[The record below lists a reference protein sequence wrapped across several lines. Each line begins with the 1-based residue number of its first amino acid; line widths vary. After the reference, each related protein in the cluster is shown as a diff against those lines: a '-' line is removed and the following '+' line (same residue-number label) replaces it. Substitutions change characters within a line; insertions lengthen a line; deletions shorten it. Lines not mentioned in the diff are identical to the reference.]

1 MANLFPDKYATGLM
15 RALLIA
21 FAATYALGGAAQQA
35 ATETVELPTRIQT
48 ELPIMI
54 DADSS
59 EFDYEDGRLVFRG
72 LRLDQGN
79 LGIRAD
85 TAETSKLDFTAG
97 EWLFS
102 GNVVLEADNTR
113 LECDSAALSF
123 IDHEL
128 SGATLRGAPA
138 RFEQPANDADRV
150 NTGAAEEIV
159 FDMQSGTL
167 KLMGAAR
174 FSDGLNEI
182 SGELITYD
190 LTRGRLTAGA
200 GDSGPVKILIEPPSR
215 SNGAPPS
222 P

>member
-1 MANLFPDKYATGLM
+1 MANSFPESPEHCLTGLCLS
-15 RALLIA
+15 ALLLA
-21 FAATYALGGAAQQA
+21 SVADAPAQDTAAALP
-35 ATETVELPTRIQT
+35 ELPTTVQT
-48 ELPIMI
+48 DLPIMI

-59 EFDYEDGRLVFRG
+59 EFDYAGGRLVFQG

-85 TAETSKLDFTAG
+85 LAETDKLDFNAG
-97 EWLFS
+97 QWTFS
-102 GNVVLEADNTR
+102 GNVVVEADNTR
-113 LECDSAALSF
+113 LECDSAELRF
-123 IDHEL
+123 KDHEL
-128 SGATLRGAPA
+128 TGATLRGSPA
-138 RFEQPANDADRV
+138 RFEQPAKDSEQI

-159 FDMQSGTL
+159 FDMPAGTL
-167 KLMGAAR
+167 TLMGEAR

-182 SGELITYD
+182 SGDMITYD

-215 SNGAPPS
+215 SEGAPQS